1 MSEPVELPVA
11 AEDAAWI
18 RVDTL
23 LDAARL
29 RRFCENLERLYRINP
44 LLEFKSWRQ
53 TGPDRHHV
61 ELNNL
66 SNGREESLD
75 LTRETLSDL
84 EFRVHYAQGI
94 KSCTWFRIEPH
105 EHGSA
110 LLIVDDYSRLPQEE
124 REKRLEEVDR
134 SLTAWG
140 RGLYTYLRFEKRWS
154 WFPPWRWYMRRMWV
168 PMKPMARRVSWML
181 ILINGVFFV
190 LFLFIAL
197 IFWIEQG
204 RGN

>member
-1 MSEPVELPVA
+1 MVLVLNREA
-11 AEDAAWI
+11 AVLQASINTRIMQNATERA
-18 RVDTL
+18 RQE
-23 LDAARL
+23 ARL
-29 RRFCENLERLYRINP
+29 EVTETFRRQEYD
-44 LLEFKSWRQ
+44 KA
-53 TGPDRHHV
+53 
-61 ELNNL
+61 
-66 SNGREESLD
+66 
-75 LTRETLSDL
+75 LSDL
-84 EFRVHYAQGI
+84 EFRVNYTQGI
-94 KSCTWFRIEPH
+94 KGCTWFRIEPQA
-105 EHGSA
+105 HGSA

-124 REKRLEEVDR
+124 REKRLDEVDR

-154 WFPPWRWYMRRMWV
+154 WFPPWRWYMRRLWV